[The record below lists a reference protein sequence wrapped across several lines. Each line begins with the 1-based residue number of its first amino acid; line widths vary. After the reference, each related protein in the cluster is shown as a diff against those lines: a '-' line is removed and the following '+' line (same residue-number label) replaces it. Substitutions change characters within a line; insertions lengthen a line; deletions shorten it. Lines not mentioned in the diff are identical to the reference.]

1 MNPLCHAA
9 GPDVG
14 AMEFVARHKVAAC
27 GGHPRDNGVSMFGTF
42 IGTFIMML
50 AVAVLSSALTLALA
64 WKWMRRSWQQELER
78 RLRELHEEVG
88 RTAENRARRA
98 VADALAD
105 INAGDVL
112 RDATWKAAR
121 SGSDLLSDRLSSIFG
136 KRRRLENDL
145 AE

>member
-1 MNPLCHAA
+1 
-9 GPDVG
+9 
-14 AMEFVARHKVAAC
+14 
-27 GGHPRDNGVSMFGTF
+27 MFGTF

-78 RLRELHEEVG
+78 RLREVHEEVG